1 MKQAMQ
7 LSKIENQ
14 IITTMHDLPFDQQRS
29 ILEFSLFLKSLTSS
43 SNKNKSTKRKAG
55 LGVEKSWLSDD
66 FNNELP
72 DGFWFAEEQS

>member
-14 IITTMHDLPFDQQRS
+14 VITTMHGLSFDQQRS
-29 ILEFSLFLKSLTSS
+29 ILEFSLFLKSLTRST
-43 SNKNKSTKRKAG
+43 NKNSSTKRKAG

-66 FNNELP
+66 FNDELP
-72 DGFWFAEEQS
+72 DSFWLGGE